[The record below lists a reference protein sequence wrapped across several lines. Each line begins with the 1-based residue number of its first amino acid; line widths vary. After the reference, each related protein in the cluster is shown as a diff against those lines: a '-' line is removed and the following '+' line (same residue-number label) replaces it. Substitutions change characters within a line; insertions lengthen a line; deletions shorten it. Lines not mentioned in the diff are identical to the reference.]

1 MFGKI
6 NYSTV
11 RPLGVLLVIAAAVT
25 LGAQSAGAGSR
36 GASPELSMRLVFVQR
51 NLKDDRQVGEIRDIV
66 VRASRLGF
74 NGIVLSAWFDG
85 ISLQGE
91 DFLARLKEVKGI
103 CDENGMELVP
113 LMFSGGYGSGVLA
126 HDRNLAA
133 ALPLKSIP
141 FVIANGR
148 SVLIRDEGI
157 GISNGG
163 LERVEGERIS
173 GFDLQDGPGKTS
185 QVDRTVR
192 KEGALSI
199 RFENVS
205 GAPGGMGRLM
215 QRVKVHPFRCYKMS
229 LSVKTQE
236 LEPPGRF
243 QAAVMTEGGRV
254 LMTYHP
260 SLEPTNDWK
269 DISLGFNSLFY
280 EEVLI
285 YAGVWN
291 GPSGRFWLDG
301 FRMEEEGIINV
312 VRRPGTP
319 VDVRNARTG
328 AAYREGV
335 DYKKIEDPVLSYKLD
350 HDAPVVQALP
360 GGTLREGD
368 RILVDCYQAL
378 SLGNPSG
385 QSGVCLSE
393 PRVYEI
399 WTEAAR
405 MVHDA
410 IAPRHY
416 FVSMDEVR
424 QGGWCRACE
433 RRGLTAGE
441 LLGDCITR
449 QAAIIHEIDP
459 GAEIFVWSDM
469 LDPNHNATKDYY
481 LINGDL
487 SRSWEHIPKDLIIAC
502 WRYDTLE
509 KSLGHFGQL
518 GFRTI
523 GCGYYD
529 RDNKDRVKD
538 WAAALVKT
546 PGACGIM
553 YTTWKSR
560 YEFLEPFAR
569 IAIGGGKS
577 EPGSR

>member
-1 MFGKI
+1 MQ
-6 NYSTV
+6 
-11 RPLGVLLVIAAAVT
+11 PLGMLLAAATALT
-25 LGAQSAGAGSR
+25 LAAQSAGAGSR
-36 GASPELSMRLVFVQR
+36 GASPEFSLKLVFVQR
-51 NLKDDRQVGEIRDIV
+51 NLRDDRQVAEIRDIV
-66 VRASRLGF
+66 VRSSRLGF

-91 DFLARLKEVKGI
+91 DFHSRLQEVKGI
-103 CDENGMELVP
+103 CDENRMELIP
-113 LMFSGGYGSGVLA
+113 LMFSGGYASGVLA

-133 ALPLKSIP
+133 AVPLKSVP
-141 FVIANGR
+141 FVMAGGR
-148 SVLIRDEGI
+148 SVLVRDGGI

-163 LERVEGERIS
+163 LERVEGERFDE
-173 GFDLQDGPGKTS
+173 FDLQDGPGKTS
-185 QVDRTVR
+185 RADRTER

-199 RFENVS
+199 RFENAS
-205 GAPGGMGRLM
+205 RAPGGMGRLM
-215 QRVKVHPFRCYKMS
+215 QRVKVHPFRCYKVT
-229 LSVKTQE
+229 LSVKTQD

-243 QAAVMTEGGRV
+243 QVAVMTGDGRV

-260 SLEPTNDWK
+260 SLEPTNDWT
-269 DISLGFNSLFY
+269 DISLGFNCLSY
-280 EEVLI
+280 EEVLV

-291 GPSGRFWLDG
+291 GPTGRFWLDDL
-301 FRMEEEGIINV
+301 RMEEEGMINV

-319 VDVRNARTG
+319 VDVRNARSG

-335 DYKKIEDPVLSYKLD
+335 DFKRIEDPVLSYKLD

-360 GGTLREGD
+360 GGNLKEGD

-378 SLGNPSG
+378 ALGIPSG
-385 QSGVCLSE
+385 QTGVCLSE

-399 WTEAAR
+399 WTEATG

-424 QGGWCRACE
+424 QGGWCQACE

-441 LLGDCITR
+441 ILGDCITR
-449 QAAIIHEIDP
+449 QSAIIHEIDP
-459 GAEIFVWSDM
+459 GAEILVWSDM

-487 SRSWEHIPKDLIIAC
+487 SRSWEHIPRDLIIAG

-529 RDNKDRVKD
+529 RDNTREARD
-538 WAAALVKT
+538 WVAALGKT

-553 YTTWKSR
+553 YTTWKGR

-569 IAIGGGKS
+569 IAVGGGES
-577 EPGSR
+577 EPVSR